1 MFGISDDAPK
11 VIPMTETRS
20 LIRPFFYAGALV
32 QVADATS
39 TYIALT
45 FLPDAVREDNGLMAS
60 LMATFGVAGGMLIKA
75 AVGVFVMFWLACT
88 AEKGRYRFAW
98 MNKGVTFDTDSRFRF
113 SVYEKTESQV
123 RSMALL
129 MMASA
134 LTLTA
139 MVVGSNIR
147 VILMAQ

>member
-1 MFGISDDAPK
+1 MFGISDDAPM
-11 VIPMTETRS
+11 VDTMTEPRS
-20 LIRPFFYAGALV
+20 FIRPFFYAGAFV
-32 QVADATS
+32 QIADATS

-45 FLPDAVREDNGLMAS
+45 FLPDSVREDNGLMAA
-60 LMATFGVAGGMLIKA
+60 LMGTFGVAGGMLIKA
-75 AVGVFVMFWLACT
+75 GIGVFVMFWLAST

-98 MNKGVTFDTDSRFRF
+98 MNKGVTFDTDSRFWF

-123 RSMALL
+123 RSMALF

-139 MVVGSNIR
+139 MVVGSNLR
-147 VILMAQ
+147 VIFMAQ